1 MPIPHAKFV
10 SSFLTGGLLLVA
22 LVGCSTASPQSSSS
36 PSSSAIR
43 SSAPRASAS
52 ASATSTP
59 SPTRSVVDSQ
69 SAKAGAANALE
80 QLYDRTFSMSAKNI
94 KAAQQVNLDHEKYG
108 AKDYSERIEA
118 LVPGLAY
125 LYKGVSDPA
134 TLASFEYGYTSS
146 TLAIAQSLAA
156 QGASGD
162 IAYHVDQSKLKV
174 SANGK
179 QVEIPGNAISATF
192 NGKSTG
198 ADSSSLSGVSLY
210 AVQDTDGKWYIDPS
224 RITS

>member
-22 LVGCSTASPQSSSS
+22 LVGCSTSSPQASSS

-43 SSAPRASAS
+43 STAPRASAT
-52 ASATSTP
+52 ASSTP
-59 SPTRSVVDSQ
+59 SPTADAK
-69 SAKAGAANALE
+69 SAKVGAANALE
-80 QLYDRTFSMSAKNI
+80 QLYDRTFSMSSKSV
-94 KAAQQVNLDHEKYG
+94 KAAKQVNSDHEKYG
-108 AKDYSERIEA
+108 AKEYSDRIEA

-125 LYKGVSDPA
+125 IYKGGSDPA
-134 TLASFEYGYTSS
+134 TLASFEYGYTTS
-146 TLAIAQSLAA
+146 TLSIAESLAA
-156 QGASGD
+156 QGADAD
-162 IAYHVDQSKLKV
+162 IAYHVDQSKLKL
-174 SANGK
+174 SADGRE
-179 QVEIPGNAISATF
+179 VEIPGSAISATF

-198 ADSSSLSGVSLY
+198 QDSSSLGGISLY